1 MITNRKF
8 FRSNPVTPLT
18 GEITITGGV
27 AAGLYSNLSSA
38 LGYIGTFTGA
48 TTTSESLVG
57 DVFKFTIP
65 ANTFFSLNTNFL
77 SGQNVSFE
85 DPNGLV
91 TKFGGAA
98 FAQNN
103 ATIVLGSVL
112 FEGGAAFNA
121 SSGNITINDIMLND
135 PNDTF
140 APDFTGTM
148 NIYGDIGPTTGSDYI
163 NFFSGNILGS
173 IINTTTVNQT
183 SNAGGL
189 EGDLQSAVNN
199 GASIYYTL

>member
-1 MITNRKF
+1 MYSDVNSAVNYINGY
-8 FRSNPVTPLT
+8 T
-18 GEITITGGV
+18 GATITG
-27 AAGLYSNLSSA
+27 
-38 LGYIGTFTGA
+38 
-48 TTTSESLVG
+48 ESLVG

-65 ANTFFSLNTNFL
+65 QNTFFLASAGFL
-77 SGQNVSFE
+77 ANVNVSFE

-91 TKFGGAA
+91 TKMSSGSFS
-98 FAQNN
+98 FNN
-103 ATIVLGSVL
+103 GTIILGSVE
-112 FEGGAAFNA
+112 FQDAAFTSNTGNVTLQNISLANA
-121 SSGNITINDIMLND
+121 
-135 PNDTF
+135 NDTF